1 MEREGT
7 YLGWGRFNDFQTGNI
22 PKVKRKDLSF
32 AVNLMNIILE
42 IIPTY
47 SNI

>member
-1 MEREGT
+1 MEREGG
-7 YLGWGRFNDFQTGNI
+7 YLGWVRLNDFQTGNI
-22 PKVKRKDLSF
+22 PKVRRKDLSL